1 MKNSSQTQHH
11 RSETKKKEEQEM
23 EEIAGCRVQAGSR
36 EQGNS
41 SRWKP
46 MEQDAEQLISLW
58 HSENFEILAKFRYG
72 HILAMIAKIRYH
84 SENSNFRY
92 ACYFR
97 YDSEI
102 HYA

>member
-11 RSETKKKEEQEM
+11 RSETKKKEEQKM

-46 MEQDAEQLISLW
+46 MEQDAE
-58 HSENFEILAKFRYG
+58 K
-72 HILAMIAKIRYH
+72 
-84 SENSNFRY
+84 
-92 ACYFR
+92 
-97 YDSEI
+97 
-102 HYA
+102 